1 MEKNLINVEGHLG
14 DLARDPS
21 SGAILNINKTEIQN
35 AREAKRIRQQK
46 ALEEKNLKE
55 TVDRLQSEMSDI
67 KRLLSTIVEKL

>member
-1 MEKNLINVEGHLG
+1 MSKTLINVEGHVG

-21 SGAILNINKTEIQN
+21 SGAILNINRTEIQN

-46 ALEEKNLKE
+46 AQEEKNLKE
-55 TVDRLQSEMSDI
+55 TVDKLESEMADI